1 MKGLFSVISCW
12 RANLQLQSYN
22 IKSALPK
29 CWVRLLLRHFGVL
42 VMTNHQ
48 ASSYT
53 VPPEIAVLFSYH
65 STVKLILRKLMS
77 VHWFEMDLQSVNSS
91 FQEST
96 ITTTSTQW
104 PKLALISLIVS
115 LFARMGKQNVI
126 QYHRDTTIALIF
138 RHSGKMIWNV
148 ENVNG
153 SPGYW
158 AYLRNSES
166 ICRNGHAYIGRMRD
180 SYFWGT

>member
-1 MKGLFSVISCW
+1 
-12 RANLQLQSYN
+12 
-22 IKSALPK
+22 
-29 CWVRLLLRHFGVL
+29 
-42 VMTNHQ
+42 MTNHQ

-104 PKLALISLIVS
+104 PSTCPNFLNCVS
-115 LFARMGKQNVI
+115 VCK
-126 QYHRDTTIALIF
+126 
-138 RHSGKMIWNV
+138 
-148 ENVNG
+148 NG
-153 SPGYW
+153 ETECYSIPQGY
-158 AYLRNSES
+158 YYS
-166 ICRNGHAYIGRMRD
+166 IN
-180 SYFWGT
+180 F